1 MDSARFYAD
10 LPAYHGSLQK
20 LLLNESYFQ
29 PVPTSWCV
37 IVTDVQGS
45 TQAVN
50 EGRGRDLNTVAASC
64 VIAALNVT
72 KAHGC
77 EIAFFYGGDGATL
90 IVPEGLREEIVL
102 ALQALRANTF
112 ISYSLRLRV
121 GSVSVSELL
130 QAGKQLRI
138 AKWAV
143 APGYDQAVFL
153 GDGLALADSLIKADP
168 ATSQFPEEER
178 SQEVD
183 LTGLMCRW
191 QEIQPVTPKEE
202 VVCAIIDATD
212 TNMQATVYAQVLQ
225 ALDETYGEYQTRHPV
240 NTQNLTPNLQAKNL
254 QRKALLSSGGCSP
267 LSFVKEF
274 IRACLSTA
282 SFKTSIGI
290 AHFQP
295 QKYLEELLLAT
306 DTLHVAGSLLTII
319 SGTAEQRLRFRE
331 ALEKF
336 EQSGMLIF
344 GLAVCPA
351 SVMTCYVQRY
361 DARHIHFL
369 DGQDGGYTQASKE
382 WKTKRKASKG

>member
-1 MDSARFYAD
+1 MESTRFYAD
-10 LPAYHGSLQK
+10 LPAYHGALRQ
-20 LLLNESYFQ
+20 LLSDEAFFQ
-29 PVPTSWCV
+29 TVPPSWAV

-72 KAHGC
+72 KARGY

-90 IVPEGLREEIVL
+90 LVPQEVRDEIVL

-112 ISYSLRLRV
+112 VSYGLRLRV

-130 QAGKQLRI
+130 KAGKQLRI

-153 GDGLALADSLIKADP
+153 GDGLALADTLIKADP
-168 ATSQFPEEER
+168 ATSQFPEEE
-178 SQEVD
+178 QPTEVD

-191 QEIQPVTPKEE
+191 QEIQPTSPKEE

-212 TNMQATVYAQVLQ
+212 TNAQASVYARVLE
-225 ALDETYGEYQTRHPV
+225 ALDEIYGEYQTRHPV
-240 NTQNLTPNLQAKNL
+240 NTQNLTPSLEARNL
-254 QRKALLSSGGCSP
+254 QRKALLSTGACPP
-267 LSFVKEF
+267 LNFVKEF
-274 IRACLSTA
+274 VRACLSTA
-282 SFKTSIGI
+282 SFKTSVGIGN
-290 AHFQP
+290 FQP

-319 SGTAEQRLRFRE
+319 SGTMEQRMRFRE

-344 GLAVCPA
+344 GLAACPA

-382 WKTKRKASKG
+382 WKTKRKALKG